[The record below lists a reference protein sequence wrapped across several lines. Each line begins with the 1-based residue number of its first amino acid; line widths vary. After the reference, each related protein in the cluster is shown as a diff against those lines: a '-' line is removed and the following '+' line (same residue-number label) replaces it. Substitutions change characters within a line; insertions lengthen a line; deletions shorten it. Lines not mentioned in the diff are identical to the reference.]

1 MKSESTPT
9 AIRDYPVPGRLNLLI
24 AVLQLAALLALL
36 WASGQVTFG
45 WGLLLVAL
53 GYGLIMNSAYA
64 MLHEAEHGMLH
75 PNRMVNETV
84 GAILALFFPAPFHL
98 LRQGHLGHHLRNR
111 SDDEAFDFYFEG
123 ESVIWKYWLLYGIL
137 TGGFWLCI
145 ALGNFLILLL
155 PGCIKP
161 AYTSFDRSTQAL
173 IESLNPRFQP
183 LVRLEAFLIVLLHS
197 FLIWYWHIPL
207 LNYFA
212 TLFGFGFIWSAMQYS
227 HHFGTVRHVQKG
239 ARNLRTLFLIDWLW
253 LNHNWHLHHH
263 MHPTVPWIYLPKI
276 DEGPESK
283 RTSFLWAYFRQ
294 WRGPK
299 FTTER
304 VENLYA
310 GKIIK

>member
-1 MKSESTPT
+1 
-9 AIRDYPVPGRLNLLI
+9 
-24 AVLQLAALLALL
+24 
-36 WASGQVTFG
+36 
-45 WGLLLVAL
+45 
-53 GYGLIMNSAYA
+53 MNSAYA

-75 PNRMVNETV
+75 PNRRVNETV
-84 GAILALFFPAPFHL
+84 GTILALFFPAPFHL

-123 ESVIWKYWLLYGIL
+123 ENVIWKYWLLYGIL

-145 ALGNFLILLL
+145 ALGNFLILLV

-161 AYTSFDRSTQAL
+161 TYTSFDRPTQAL

-183 LVRLEAFLIVLLHS
+183 LVRLEALLIVLLHG
-197 FLIWYWHIPL
+197 FLIWLWHIPL
-207 LNYFA
+207 LNYFS

-263 MHPTVPWIYLPKI
+263 MHPTVPWLYLPKI
-276 DEGPESK
+276 DAGPESK
-283 RTSFLWAYFRQ
+283 RTSFIWAYLRQ
-294 WRGPK
+294 WRGPR